1 MRLDKLLVVRDF
13 FSSRERAQDAIIQ
26 KTVTVN
32 GKIVDKPS
40 KEVADDASIEVIDI
54 FNKYVSRGGL
64 KLEKAIEEF
73 ELDFTGKS
81 VLDVGS
87 STGGFTDCAL
97 KHGATFVTAVD
108 VGTNQLH
115 PSLMNIPEVQS
126 IENRDFREL
135 TPDEVGN
142 RQYDFI
148 VSDVSFISLS
158 YLLPHFKPF
167 LKDDGQ
173 CVLLIK
179 PQFEAGA
186 SFLNKSGIVT
196 DEKGYKIAIQ
206 RVTQEAVLNG
216 LYLNRINISTLF
228 EKVKNVEFISLF
240 SHTDTRFH
248 LDYNALFKTVK
259 EVKKSLK

>member
-1 MRLDKLLVVRDF
+1 MRLDKLLVSRDF
-13 FSSRERAQDAIIQ
+13 FTSRERAQDAIIQ

-32 GKIVDKPS
+32 GKLIDKPS
-40 KEVADDASIEVIDI
+40 KEVAEDATIEVIDI

-64 KLEKAIEEF
+64 KLEKAIEDF
-73 ELDFTGKS
+73 ELDFSGKS
-81 VLDVGS
+81 VLDIGS

-97 KHGATFVTAVD
+97 KHGASFVTAID
-108 VGTNQLH
+108 VGTEQLH
-115 PSLMNIPEVQS
+115 PSLRNLENVQS
-126 IENRDFREL
+126 IENHDFREL
-135 TPDEVGN
+135 KPDEVGN
-142 RQYDFI
+142 RQYDYI

-158 YLLPHFKPF
+158 YLIPFFKPF
-167 LKDDGQ
+167 LKEEGM

-206 RVTQEAVLNG
+206 RVTQEAVVNG
-216 LYLNRINISTLF
+216 LYLNKINISTLF

-240 SHTDTRFH
+240 SHTDTRYR
-248 LDYNALFKTVK
+248 LDYNDLFKIVK
-259 EVKKSLK
+259 EVKKGLK

>member
-1 MRLDKLLVVRDF
+1 MRLDKLLVSRDF
-13 FSSRERAQDAIIQ
+13 FASRERAQDAIIQ

-32 GKIVDKPS
+32 GKLIDKPS
-40 KEVADDASIEVIDI
+40 KEVAEDATIEVIDI

-64 KLEKAIEEF
+64 KLEKAIEDF
-73 ELDFTGKS
+73 ELDFSGKS
-81 VLDVGS
+81 VLDIGS

-97 KHGATFVTAVD
+97 KHGASFVTAID
-108 VGTNQLH
+108 VGTEQLH
-115 PSLMNIPEVQS
+115 PSLRNLENVQS
-126 IENRDFREL
+126 IENHDFREL
-135 TPDEVGN
+135 KPDEIGN
-142 RQYDFI
+142 RQYDYI

-158 YLLPHFKPF
+158 YLIPFFKPF
-167 LKDDGQ
+167 LKEEGM

-206 RVTQEAVLNG
+206 RVTQEAVVNG
-216 LYLNRINISTLF
+216 LYLNKINISTLF

-240 SHTDTRFH
+240 SHTDTRYR
-248 LDYNALFKTVK
+248 LDYNDLFKIVK
-259 EVKKSLK
+259 EVKKGLK